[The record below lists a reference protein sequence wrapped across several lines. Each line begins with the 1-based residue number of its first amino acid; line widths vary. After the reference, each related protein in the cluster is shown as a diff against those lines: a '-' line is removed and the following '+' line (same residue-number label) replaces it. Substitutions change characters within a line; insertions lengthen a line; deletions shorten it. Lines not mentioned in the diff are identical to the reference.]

1 MEGSNLITLAEPS
14 REEWLEERRRGL
26 GGSDAAA
33 VLGLNPW
40 ASPLSVYLEK
50 LGLSEPKEE
59 NRAMRLGK
67 RMEPVILDEYLRETG
82 GKASLNGRLFRHP
95 EFPEILGTPDAFRED
110 EAVGVELKWIGDRS
124 ASQWGE
130 SGTDE
135 VPDYYHVQ
143 CAVYMAVTNRGAWD
157 LAAIIGGR
165 DLRIYRLERNLAL
178 EAELLTRLRAF
189 WRDHVLAQVPPE
201 VDGSQEARRWIERR
215 FPRQAVALR
224 PSSSREEQWALELS
238 AVRAEKA
245 RVEAEEERLRNLL
258 TASIGEA
265 EGIEGPWGRIT
276 WRAGKDVA
284 RTDWRGLASS
294 LAPSP
299 ELVSRFT
306 SFEPASRRF
315 LPKFVEEEK

>member
-1 MEGSNLITLAEPS
+1 MGSSNLITLAEPS
-14 REEWLEERRRGL
+14 REEWLEERKTGL

-143 CAVYMAVTNRGAWD
+143 CDVYMAVTNRGAWD

-165 DLRIYRLERNLAL
+165 DLRVYRIERNLAL
-178 EAELLTRLRAF
+178 EEELLGRLRAF

-201 VDGSQEARRWIERR
+201 VDGSADARRWLEAK
-215 FPRQAVALR
+215 FPRQRAALR
-224 PSSSREEQWALELS
+224 PATAQEEAWAREL
-238 AVRAEKA
+238 AVVR
-245 RVEAEEERLRNLL
+245 EAKVRIEGDEERLRNLL

-265 EGIEGPWGRIT
+265 EGIEGAFGRIT
-276 WRAGKDVA
+276 WKAGKDSV
-284 RTDWRGLASS
+284 RTDWKGLVAA
-294 LAPSP
+294 LNPTA
-299 ELVSRFT
+299 EIVSRFV
-306 SFEPASRRF
+306 SVEPASRRF
-315 LPKFVEEEK
+315 LPSFKKEN